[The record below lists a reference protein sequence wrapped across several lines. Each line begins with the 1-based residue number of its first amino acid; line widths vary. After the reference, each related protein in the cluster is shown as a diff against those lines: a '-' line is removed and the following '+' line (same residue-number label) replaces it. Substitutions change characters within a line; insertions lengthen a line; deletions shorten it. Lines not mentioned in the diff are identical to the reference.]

1 MSSARARAVPVRFA
15 VGIAVGAVALGLAAP
30 AGAVGPG
37 TGPPAPG
44 SGQHGRGVVGTRWG
58 DAGADAAGL
67 DGYGRNDVRKD
78 AGSLYSVTRGIG
90 ANVAWNSLDATGR
103 AITGQGVSV
112 ALLDSGVT
120 TVSGLDVVGKVTQ
133 GPDLSLES
141 NSDDLARLDTFGHG
155 THLAGIIGAR
165 DEGVP
170 VDPKTGRVTPD
181 PARQIGVAPGAGLLA
196 LKLATT
202 DGSTDVSQV
211 IAALDWVVAHRRD
224 NGMNVRV
231 INLSFGTAALQPYQ
245 IDPLATAAELAWRA
259 GVVVVVSGG
268 NDGAAATALSNPA
281 IDPYVLAVG
290 AADPQDDP
298 TWTRPVLAG
307 FSSRGTA
314 ARHVDLL
321 APGRSIVSLRDPGS
335 FVDVENPGGR
345 VSGDRSGRLFR
356 GSGTS
361 QAAAVVSGAAAL
373 LLQARP
379 DLTPDAVKA
388 ALVRTATPITG
399 LDPVAGGAG
408 LINVARALVQVR
420 KPSFSPTTGR
430 QTFPVADGSGSL
442 EAARGGSN
450 LADPVTGDQL
460 SGEVDILGTAWDGP
474 AWAAASASGTAWSQG
489 LWRGAR
495 WAGDGWTST
504 GWARARWAG
513 SAWARARWADASWD
527 RARWAR
533 ARWAGAGWERAR
545 WASSAWS

>member
-1 MSSARARAVPVRFA
+1 MGAGKSQSGSGRFVA
-15 VGIAVGAVALGLAAP
+15 TIAVGAIVWAAAGPAP
-30 AGAVGPG
+30 ANAAVVGGA
-37 TGPPAPG
+37 T
-44 SGQHGRGVVGTRWG
+44 RGKVVGTTWG
-58 DAGADAAGL
+58 DVAADTASL
-67 DGYGRNDVRKD
+67 DVYGRNDARKD
-78 AGSLYSVTRGIG
+78 AGSLYSVARGIG
-90 ANVAWNSLDATGR
+90 APAVWSTKDAKGR

-120 TVSGLDVVGKVTQ
+120 AVPGLDVAGKVVQ
-133 GPDLSLES
+133 GPDLSLEV
-141 NSDDLARLDTFGHG
+141 NSQELARLDTFGHG
-155 THLAGIIGAR
+155 THLAGIIAAR
-165 DEGVP
+165 DAGVP
-170 VDPKTGRVTPD
+170 VDPKTGGVMAD
-181 PARQIGVAPGAGLLA
+181 PTRQVGVAPGAGLLA

-245 IDPLATAAELAWRA
+245 IDPLAAAAEHAWRA

-268 NDGAAATALSNPA
+268 NEGAAATSLSNPA

-290 AADPQDDP
+290 AADPQGSP
-298 TWTRPVLAG
+298 TWTKPTVAG

-321 APGRSIVSLRDPGS
+321 APGRSIVSLRTPGS
-335 FVDVENPGGR
+335 FVDVESPGGR
-345 VSGDRSGRLFR
+345 VAGDVSGRLFR

-361 QAAAVVSGAAAL
+361 QSAAVVSGAAAL

-408 LINVARALVQVR
+408 LLNVAQALTQVR
-420 KPSFSPTTGR
+420 KSSYSATTGR
-430 QTFPVADGSGSL
+430 QVFPAATGSGSL

-450 LADPVTGDQL
+450 LINRESGEQL
-460 SGEVDILGTAWDGP
+460 TGEVDILGTAWDGP
-474 AWAAASASGTAWSQG
+474 AWATTSRAGAAWSGG

-495 WAGDGWTST
+495 WAGDGWTSS
-504 GWARARWAG
+504 GWARARWAD
-513 SAWARARWADASWD
+513 SAWDRARWAGAGWD

-533 ARWAGAGWERAR
+533 ARWAGAGWDRAR